1 MQICKIHILFVSTQ
15 YKRHLHCIIREF
27 KLGTNRGGCG
37 RQKTCCP
44 LITKAASKQ
53 HEAVR
58 RVPTNMIFSGQVK
71 VVRIGPGSIAE
82 CGAGVT
88 SMRVFSS
95 TGSEA
100 RLGVAASVIR
110 QRGKSADS
118 LVT

>member
-1 MQICKIHILFVSTQ
+1 MN
-15 YKRHLHCIIREF
+15 
-27 KLGTNRGGCG
+27 GGGCAG
-37 RQKTCCP
+37 QKFCQP
-44 LITKAASKQ
+44 LTILPSKQ
-53 HEAVR
+53 HEATR
-58 RVPTNMIFSGQVK
+58 RVPTDMPNPLLHE
-71 VVRIGPGSIAE
+71 VVGSGPGSIAE